1 MSAFKTVTVLEALR
15 TFPVSKKGIMVLEHE
30 IPQAVYRTRGGR
42 TTRDEFAAPQTHGE
56 IIGYSVY
63 SGRNADGEYS
73 RVVAHKATS
82 HVMTIIGIKGEF
94 AMSPEVDKVLFK
106 DFSATEIG
114 NVGGMEQLAAHLC
127 MIHLGHHPLKL
138 DTIYGKFV
146 EDNGELILEWLP
158 DLSIVPYL
166 SKFYAHEMCLIDQ
179 ERPIAQQI
187 RGTLHLS
194 STELF

>member
-15 TFPVSKKGIMVLEHE
+15 TFPVSKSGVMVLEHE

-42 TTRDEFAAPQTHGE
+42 TARDERAEPQTHGE

-63 SGRNADGEYS
+63 SGRNANGDYT

-82 HVMTIIGIKGEF
+82 HVMVIIGIKGQFEMTN
-94 AMSPEVDKVLFK
+94 AVDDVLFK
-106 DFSATEIG
+106 HFSETEIG
-114 NVGGMEQLAAHLC
+114 NVGGRAQLAANLC
-127 MIHLGHHPLKL
+127 MIYLGHHPRNS

-146 EDNGELILEWLP
+146 DDNEELVLEWLP
-158 DLSIVPYL
+158 HFSVVPYL
-166 SKFYAHEMCLIDQ
+166 SKFYAHEMCLIDDAK
-179 ERPIAQQI
+179 PIASQI

-194 STELF
+194 KTELF